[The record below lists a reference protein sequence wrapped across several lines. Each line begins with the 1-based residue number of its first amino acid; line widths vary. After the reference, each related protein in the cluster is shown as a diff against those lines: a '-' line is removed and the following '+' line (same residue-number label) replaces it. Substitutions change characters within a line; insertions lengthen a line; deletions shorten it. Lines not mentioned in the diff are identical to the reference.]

1 MKNSFTYDRA
11 WTIYKKYI
19 LPAYFVFL
27 AVFLIAAVAKFNEA
41 DGGEQAVLQN
51 TACSGKRILFIS
63 SYTDDFPTVALQKKG
78 ISEVFDSVNNI
89 QIDTQYM
96 DMKNYDTTQNENNF
110 YVSLKYKL
118 TRCKK
123 YDLILLGDDSALRFA
138 VKHQEELFKNTPMV
152 FFLCK

>member
-19 LPAYFVFL
+19 LPAYFIFL
-27 AVFLIAAVAKFNEA
+27 AVFLIAAAAKFNEA
-41 DGGEQAVLQN
+41 DGGEQAALQN

-118 TRCKK
+118 ARCKK